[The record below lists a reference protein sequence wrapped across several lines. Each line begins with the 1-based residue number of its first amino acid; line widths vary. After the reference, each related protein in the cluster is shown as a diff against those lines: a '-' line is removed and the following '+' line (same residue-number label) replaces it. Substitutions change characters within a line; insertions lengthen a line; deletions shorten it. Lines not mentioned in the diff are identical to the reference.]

1 MPVIRPTI
9 DVLLQLRDLDPAAKA
24 FKLAVLPNPGGP
36 LGSVP
41 AFNVP
46 ALSEDDQFLLEDL
59 ERKNLAVDDAIK
71 LGKALTER
79 LLPEGTVRSIYQQ
92 ALTLA
97 GQDGGVRLRLIIQSP
112 DLAQIPWELV
122 YDPHH
127 LGEDKAAYFLA
138 LNPQV
143 SIARFEERLSPP
155 PALALKDPTKL
166 AIRPVTS
173 NARVSGQR
181 PLKLEQ
187 ERKVIEE
194 SLANFA
200 VDGVEIE
207 IKPFI
212 EQASWDDLTQALAGK
227 VDLFHFAGHGVLDI
241 RSRDP
246 QTGAPL
252 EAVGQIVLQTSA
264 ADPTP
269 HLVPA
274 RDLAD
279 LLAAA
284 GVRLAVLGA
293 CNSGRRDKVSPWN
306 AVAPALLEGGLAAVI
321 AMQYLVQDD
330 AAVAFSKAFYTSL
343 AAGLTIDEAVSAG
356 RRAMTKVASL
366 SPVTNLEWAVPVL
379 YLNSAD
385 GVLFPELARRES
397 PTANNIRVQNKMML
411 ELIAKGAEV
420 IGVDVDLK
428 EAVGPLDISS
438 DIQAKEVNGNLTGVK
453 LSFGKPPKPASPP
466 TDPESGAGS

>member
-1 MPVIRPTI
+1 MSRIRPTI
-9 DVLLQLRDLDPAAKA
+9 DVLLQLRDPDPAAKT

-41 AFNVP
+41 AVSVP
-46 ALSEDDQFLLEDL
+46 LLSEDDLFLLDDL

-71 LGKALTER
+71 LGKALVER
-79 LLPEGTVRSIYQQ
+79 LLPEGPIRSIYQQ
-92 ALTLA
+92 ALILA

-122 YDPHH
+122 YDPSH
-127 LGEDKAAYFLA
+127 LGEEKAAYFLA
-138 LNPQV
+138 LNPRV
-143 SIARFEERLSPP
+143 SIARFEERISPP
-155 PALALKDPTKL
+155 PVLALKDPTRL
-166 AIRPVTS
+166 SFRPVTS

-187 ERKVIEE
+187 ERKVIEA

-200 VDGVEIE
+200 VDGIEIE

-212 EQASWDDLTQALAGK
+212 EQASRDDLTNALAGK

-246 QTGAPL
+246 QTGASL
-252 EAVGQIVLQTSA
+252 EAVGQIVLQTSST
-264 ADPTP
+264 DPTP
-269 HLVPA
+269 RLVPA
-274 RDLAD
+274 HDLAD

-306 AVAPALLEGGLAAVI
+306 AVAPALLESGLAAVI

-330 AAVAFSKAFYTSL
+330 AAVAFSKDFYTSL

-356 RRAMTKVASL
+356 RRAMTRVASL

-385 GVLFPELARRES
+385 GVLFPELAQRES
-397 PTANNIRVQNKMML
+397 PTAETIRVQNKMML

-428 EAVGPLDISS
+428 EATGPLDINS
-438 DIQAKEVNGNLTGVK
+438 DIQAKQVNGNLTGVK
-453 LSFGKPPKPASPP
+453 LSFGKQPKPASPP
-466 TDPESGAGS
+466 PDPESGAGS

>member
-1 MPVIRPTI
+1 MPGIRPTF
-9 DVLLQLRDLDPAAKA
+9 DVLLQLRDFDPAGKV
-24 FKLAVLPNPGGP
+24 FMLAVLPNPGGP

-46 ALSEDDQFLLEDL
+46 ALSEDDHFLLEDL

-71 LGKALTER
+71 LGKALTAR
-79 LLPEGTVRSIYQQ
+79 LLPDGPVRSIYQQ

-122 YDPHH
+122 YDPNH

-138 LNPQV
+138 LNPQI

-166 AIRPVTS
+166 TIRPVTS

-212 EQASWDDLTQALAGK
+212 EQASWNDLTQALAGK

-246 QTGAPL
+246 QTGAPR

-264 ADPTP
+264 AEPTP

-274 RDLAD
+274 RDLAN

-284 GVRLAVLGA
+284 GARLAVLGA
-293 CNSGRRDKVSPWN
+293 CNSGRRDKISPWN
-306 AVAPALLEGGLAAVI
+306 AVAPALLEAGLAAVI

-330 AAVAFSKAFYTSL
+330 AAVAFSKSFYTSL
-343 AAGLTIDEAVSAG
+343 AAGLTIDEAVSSG
-356 RRAMTKVASL
+356 RRAMTKVP
-366 SPVTNLEWAVPVL
+366 SPSPLTDLEWVVPVL

-385 GVLFPELARRES
+385 GVLFPELAERES
-397 PTANNIRVQNKMML
+397 PTAAAIRIENKMVID
-411 ELIAKGAEV
+411 LIAKGSSV
-420 IGVDVDLK
+420 IGVEADLK
-428 EAVGPLDISS
+428 EASGQVDISS
-438 DIQAKEVNGNLTGVK
+438 DIQAKEVSGNLTGVK
-453 LSFGKPPKPASPP
+453 LGFGRHPKPSPP
-466 TDPESGAGS
+466 SEEPESGEGK

>member
-1 MPVIRPTI
+1 MSETRHYI
-9 DVLLQLRDLDPAAKA
+9 DILLQLRDLDLAAQS
-24 FKLAVLPNPGGP
+24 FKLAVMPNPSGQ

-41 AFNVP
+41 AVSVP
-46 ALSEDDQFLLEDL
+46 ALSEDDQFLLDDL
-59 ERKNLAVDDAIK
+59 ERKNLTVEDAIK
-71 LGKALTER
+71 LGKVLTER
-79 LLPEGTVRSIYQQ
+79 LLPDGPVRAIYQQ

-97 GQDGGVRLRLIIQSP
+97 GQDGGVRLRLNIQSP

-122 YDPHH
+122 YDPQF
-127 LGEDKAAYFLA
+127 LGETKAAYFLA
-138 LNPQV
+138 LNPRI
-143 SIARFEERLSPP
+143 SISRFEERLAPP
-155 PALALKDPTKL
+155 PALALKDPSRL
-166 AIRPVTS
+166 SIRPVTS

-187 ERKVIEE
+187 ERAAIEQ
-194 SLANFA
+194 SLSNFS
-200 VDGVEIE
+200 VDGVQIE
-207 IKPFI
+207 LEPFV
-212 EQASWDDLTQALAGK
+212 EQATWDDLTQALAGK

-252 EAVGQIVLQTSA
+252 EAVGQIVLQTSTT
-264 ADPTP
+264 DPTP

-279 LLAAA
+279 LLTAA

-293 CNSGRRDKVSPWN
+293 CNSGRRDRVSPWN

-343 AAGLTIDEAVSAG
+343 AAGLTIDESVSSG
-356 RRAMTKVASL
+356 RRAMTKVKDL
-366 SPVTNLEWAVPVL
+366 NQLTNLEWVVPVL

-385 GVLFPELARRES
+385 GVLFPELAQKES
-397 PTANNIRVQNKMML
+397 PTAERIRLQNKMVID
-411 ELIAKGAEV
+411 LIAQGADV
-420 IGVDVDLK
+420 IGVDADLGGATGPVD
-428 EAVGPLDISS
+428 INS
-438 DIQAKEVNGNLTGVK
+438 DIKVDEVQGNLTGVK
-453 LSFGKPPKPASPP
+453 ISFGRRTSSPP
-466 TDPESGAGS
+466 PPAEPESGEG